1 MSKMSDAHLEH
12 NQMLQEDYLD
22 SKIHHMVSQK
32 YFDHA
37 SMESL
42 QNEISKELENDGII
56 IDKQV
61 ENQIGNSILEYSNHV
76 EKWRNY

>member
-1 MSKMSDAHLEH
+1 MSKMSNAHLKH

-22 SKIHHMVSQK
+22 SKIHHMLSQK
-32 YFDHA
+32 YFDNA

-42 QNEISKELENDGII
+42 QNQISKELENDGII

-76 EKWRNY
+76 EK